1 MGGSPAK
8 IIRKVISPITN
19 VVGGGGGSPP
29 AASATSEIQDRRKEV
44 VKATAAEGKK
54 LVSKKFKRSRRSRS
68 NLAGDF
74 TQTAALGTGVRN
86 PSGTGKTKLGA

>member
-8 IIRKVISPITN
+8 IIRKVISPVTKI
-19 VVGGGGGSPP
+19 VGGGGGSP
-29 AASATSEIQDRRKEV
+29 AASATSAIQDRRKEV
-44 VKATAAEGKK
+44 VKETAAEGKK

>member
-8 IIRKVISPITN
+8 IIRKVISPVTN
-19 VVGGGGGSPP
+19 IIGGGDDTP
-29 AASATSEIQDRRKEV
+29 AQSATSAIQDRRKEV
-44 VKATAAEGKK
+44 VKETAAEGKK